1 MVILSDVCV
10 VLPHCRFSCCD
21 LDGDQKLNP
30 EEMRHFYRS
39 QIHRVTSLG
48 QESINFH
55 DVLCQMIDM
64 IAPKNMN
71 AITIADMIK
80 PDKRMISGVLFD
92 VLFNLH
98 KFMRFETRDPFQEK
112 LRREDVYHSDWDR
125 FAHIEY
131 NRLAQEEEGYDAS
144 MEVDMQQ
151 QLEESKFAQSGV
163 EQLSS
168 WSLNDDD
175 EDSSSDADVGGI
187 HQLTDE
193 EDDDDIHFHDN
204 NNWHPQSLGR
214 ENSTVSRR

>member
-1 MVILSDVCV
+1 MCI
-10 VLPHCRFSCCD
+10 
-21 LDGDQKLNP
+21 
-30 EEMRHFYRS
+30 S
-39 QIHRVTSLG
+39 QG

-64 IAPKNMN
+64 IAPQDLA
-71 AITIADMIK
+71 AITIGDMIK

-151 QLEESKFAQSGV
+151 QQQQMEDSKFAQTLTGV

-175 EDSSSDADVGGI
+175 EDSSSDAEAAGGI

-193 EDDDDIHFHDN
+193 DDEDDDLHYHDSSG
-204 NNWHPQSLGR
+204 WHPQTVGR
-214 ENSTVSRR
+214 ENSTVNKR